1 MQFGPL
7 ASLSEFTPGLGD
19 DQMMRATGYIQPLI
33 TVLFE
38 EATFELAALT
48 PPAEYGEGHAVL
60 TQFFDELFATSNA
73 IDVAVAEGD
82 FDKMIREFER
92 SGEVS
97 EAMRDRMPENYK
109 AILPSLFDG
118 PS

>member
-7 ASLSEFTPGLGD
+7 VSLSQFAPGMGD
-19 DQMMRATGYIQPLI
+19 DQLMRATGYIQPLI
-33 TVLFE
+33 TNLFE
-38 EATFELAALT
+38 EVTFELAALT
-48 PPAEYGEGHAVL
+48 PPTEYGEGHTVL
-60 TQFFDELFATSNA
+60 TQYFDELFATSNA

-97 EAMRDRMPENYK
+97 DAMQDRMPENYK
-109 AILPSLFDG
+109 EIVPGLFG
-118 PS
+118 GL